1 MLQNTV
7 FTLKAVTA
15 GGKTY
20 PAGSW
25 LGISEAA
32 KDAKVTAGVTAKSF
46 VLCPFN
52 PSKFAVDTKA
62 APAAVTVTVVEGQAY
77 TGVVKT
83 TPPPVA
89 PNKLIVAANGVTDLT
104 FSGGTATAAGTL
116 TVTVKVDAT
125 ADQVKTV
132 AITVGMT
139 DTQLATAVAALV
151 FTSVALTPAAKKV
164 TVAVTGGATAIT
176 KLTAVIA

>member
-7 FTLKAVTA
+7 FTLKKVTS

-20 PAGSW
+20 PPGSW

-32 KDAKVTAGVTAKSF
+32 TDAKVTAGVAAKSF

-52 PSKFAVDTKA
+52 PNAVAVDEKA
-62 APAAVTVTVVEGQAY
+62 APAAITVTVVEGQAFAGAVKGAA
-77 TGVVKT
+77 TGGT
-83 TPPPVA
+83 
-89 PNKLIVAANGVTDLT
+89 NKLAVAVNGVTDLT
-104 FSGGTATAAGTL
+104 FSGGTADATGVL

-132 AITVGMT
+132 NITVGMT
-139 DTQLATAVAALV
+139 DTALATAVATLT
-151 FTSVALTPAAKKV
+151 FTNATLTRSAKKV
-164 TVAVTGGATAIT
+164 TLATSGGATAIT

>member
-32 KDAKVTAGVTAKSF
+32 KDAKVTAGVAAKSF

-52 PSKFAVDTKA
+52 PNAVAVDAKA
-62 APAAVTVTVVEGQAY
+62 APAAITVTVVEGQGFAGAARSAAGG
-77 TGVVKT
+77 T
-83 TPPPVA
+83 
-89 PNKLIVAANGVTDLT
+89 NKLAVAVNGVTDLT
-104 FSGGTATAAGTL
+104 FSGGTADATGVL

-132 AITVGMT
+132 NITVGMT
-139 DTQLATAVAALV
+139 DTALATAVATLT
-151 FTSVALTPAAKKV
+151 FTNATLTRSAKKV
-164 TVAVTGGATAIT
+164 TVATSGGATAIT